1 MRAQSKLRR
10 RRVKWQLIL
19 LPVLVIFGR
28 LGLADTRPPAKP
40 SGDFYKFG
48 QEFLRVLYPELSGKR
63 YVLSIESAVW
73 YDDLTSPA
81 YVFRLSVGE
90 GPTFIIKGCCFGGY
104 ISHDVIGLPQPPP
117 PPGFPPSPPAPQV
130 PKKPLSPPPDVD
142 ERGAEHF
149 KQYLSTGFTFDKQG
163 RLKDFGAEGPAI
175 NDSEADKK
183 IFEIVTAH
191 PEWTEAQVIATIKE
205 NGTRYGPNDKEEFT
219 KNLPVHQMEPFL
231 GKLKIESVTFNPLDE
246 RRTAIS
252 SWPDWSVGV
261 SAKQKDGSILR
272 YQMFFDHR
280 EGKLFGLHALS
291 ATQDKPDKGLM

>member
-1 MRAQSKLRR
+1 VRRPHKLYL
-10 RRVKWQLIL
+10 VFPFL
-19 LPVLVIFGR
+19 LAALCGR
-28 LGLADTRPPAKP
+28 SFADTHQPAKA
-40 SGDFYKFG
+40 SGDFYRFA
-48 QEFLRVLYPELSGKR
+48 QEFLRALYPELSGKR
-63 YVLSIESAVW
+63 YVVSIESAVW

-117 PPGFPPSPPAPQV
+117 PAGFPPSPPAPQV
-130 PKKPLSPPPDVD
+130 PQKPLSPPPDVD

-163 RLKDFGAEGPAI
+163 RLKDFGAEGPGI
-175 NDSEADKK
+175 NDGEADKK

-191 PEWTEAQVIATIKE
+191 PEWTGAQVISTIKE
-205 NGTRYGPNDKEEFT
+205 NGTKYGPNDKEEFT
-219 KNLPVHQMEPFL
+219 KNLPLHQMEPFL

-252 SWPDWSVGV
+252 SWPD
-261 SAKQKDGSILR
+261 
-272 YQMFFDHR
+272 
-280 EGKLFGLHALS
+280 
-291 ATQDKPDKGLM
+291 